1 MMESN
6 MSDWIKIST
15 EQVYGITLSAAVVY
29 ILLMIF
35 IKINGLRSLA
45 KMSAHD
51 FAVTIAIGSLLAAT
65 VVNKEP
71 SIGQGLLAI
80 GIFILLQAMY
90 SFWRLKR
97 SKPLLENEPLLLM
110 KNGKILTEN
119 LISAQITQ
127 QDLIAKLREAN
138 VLQLSE
144 VQAVVFE
151 ATGDV
156 SVLHGAKKLDKK
168 LLEGVLVE

>member
-1 MMESN
+1 
-6 MSDWIKIST
+6 MSDWLTIST
-15 EQVYGITLSAAVVY
+15 EQIYGITLSALVVY
-29 ILLMIF
+29 VLLMVF

-65 VVNKEP
+65 VVQKEP
-71 SIGQGLLAI
+71 SIGQGVLAI

-138 VLQLSE
+138 VLQFSE

-156 SVLHGAKKLDKK
+156 SVLHGSQKLDKK
-168 LLEGVLVE
+168 LLEGVRSK

>member
-1 MMESN
+1 
-6 MSDWIKIST
+6 MSDWLTIST
-15 EQVYGITLSAAVVY
+15 EQIYGITLSALVVY
-29 ILLMIF
+29 VLLMIF

-65 VVNKEP
+65 VVQKEP
-71 SIGQGLLAI
+71 SIGQGVLAI

-138 VLQLSE
+138 VLQFSE

-168 LLEGVLVE
+168 LLEGVVVE